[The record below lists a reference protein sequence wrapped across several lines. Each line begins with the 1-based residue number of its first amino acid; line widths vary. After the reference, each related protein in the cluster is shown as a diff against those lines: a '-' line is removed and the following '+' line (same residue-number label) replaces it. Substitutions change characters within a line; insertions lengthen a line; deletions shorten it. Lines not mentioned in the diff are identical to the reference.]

1 MRTGQMRGASG
12 SAMSELVPRFFKESL
27 IHAPRERVF
36 AFHERP
42 DAFPLLQ
49 PPWEKTRIL
58 KPPRSLQVG
67 TVVVLQTQIGPFWLT
82 LEAEHV
88 AYRKNERFEDVL
100 RKGPFAHFHH
110 KHLFLERGQEC
121 LLRDEI
127 DYALPGGVLGEL
139 AAKWVAQPKLERM
152 FEYRHQVTRREV
164 EQR

>member
-1 MRTGQMRGASG
+1 
-12 SAMSELVPRFFKESL
+12 MSWLMQRFVKESL
-27 IHAPRERVF
+27 IRAPREQVF

-42 DAFPLLQ
+42 DAFALLQ

-58 KPPRSLQVG
+58 QPPRSLRVG
-67 TVVVLQTQIGPFWLT
+67 TVVILQTQVGPFWLT

-100 RKGPFAHFHH
+100 RKGPFAHWHH
-110 KHLFLERGQEC
+110 KHLFLDRGKQC

-127 DYALPGGVLGEL
+127 DYALPGGALGDI
-139 AAKWVAQPKLERM
+139 AAKWVARPKLERM
-152 FEYRHQVTRREV
+152 FEYRHDVTRREV